1 MTTKTW
7 LTATALF
14 FAWGFVMHSA
24 GLLLHEF
31 GGHALAAVLFGCG
44 IDGYLLTFFG
54 HGQVHLTRCD
64 RWTFDTILV
73 CDWAGIV
80 LTSAAGLAAAYFMR
94 RRSLPPYIRL
104 MLALVGYFFLL
115 GQLGYATQG
124 GFHDLYDPR
133 RSSLG
138 LGEHGLHWLAWIPPL
153 IGYAA
158 ASFFC
163 GRAAIDAFRE
173 QFGAHSRLQT
183 LMQLA
188 STLGVAG
195 ILYFA
200 AFRIEWQIRTDM
212 AMRGVEAEAE
222 RVAVVQHGPPPFPIH
237 LVMLG
242 IAFGALVYALARP
255 VKDPASPKP
264 IPRRA
269 TEIILALTGVLFG
282 LSLLLIL

>member
-7 LTATALF
+7 LAATGLF
-14 FAWGFVMHSA
+14 FAWGFVMHST
-24 GLLLHEF
+24 GLLVHEF
-31 GGHALAAVLFGCG
+31 GGHALASLVFGCG

-54 HGQVHLTRCD
+54 HGQVHLVRCD
-64 RWTFDTILV
+64 RWTEDTILV

-80 LTSAAGLAAAYFMR
+80 LTSAIGLAAAYFMR
-94 RRSLPPYIRL
+94 RRSLPPYFRL

-124 GFHDLYDPR
+124 GFHDLYDPSR
-133 RSSLG
+133 TSLR
-138 LGEHGLHWLAWIPPL
+138 LGEAGIHWLAWIPPL
-153 IGYAA
+153 IGYAV

-173 QFGAHSRLQT
+173 QFGARTRLQT
-183 LMQLA
+183 LKQLA
-188 STLGVAG
+188 ITLGVAG
-195 ILYFA
+195 ILYFV
-200 AFRIEWQIRTDM
+200 AFRVEWQIRTDM

-242 IAFGALVYALARP
+242 IAFAALVYALTRP
-255 VKDPASPKP
+255 VEDAKATKE

-269 TEIILALTGVLFG
+269 AEIILGLTGILF
-282 LSLLLIL
+282 LLLLVLIG